1 MREYGKALVA
11 VLVAAVVV
19 AYQALTGDHHID
31 AVEWVSIAIA
41 GVTAIGV
48 YVTPLAPQAKWSKS
62 AVAAVLAV
70 LQVLTT
76 AILGGVGVDEILL
89 MLITAAG
96 ALSVYVAPAMSTT
109 AHGATVAVGTGPD
122 L

>member
-1 MREYGKALVA
+1 VRTYGKAIVA

-31 AVEWVSIAIA
+31 AAEWVSIAIA

-48 YVTPLAPQAKWSKS
+48 YIVPLAPQAKWSKS

-76 AILGGVGVDEILL
+76 AILGGLGVDEILL

-96 ALSVYVAPAMSTT
+96 ALGVYVAPAISTN
-109 AHGATVAVGTGPD
+109 GLGGTVAVGTGPD